1 MLEFEAVAE
10 RREKKFLSKTQLTIS
25 FTYTNKQTYRL
36 LYFVLVFSLHVL
48 LFLCFVNF
56 FLCSVKHRD
65 ASLKFHATSADGF
78 VL

>member
-36 LYFVLVFSLHVL
+36 LYFVKVRFGLFFACVIVFMFREFFSL
-48 LFLCFVNF
+48 LC
-56 FLCSVKHRD
+56 
-65 ASLKFHATSADGF
+65 
-78 VL
+78 